1 MNATSLIF
9 RGKDKSYKSRQH
21 INSPIPI
28 MVVNEKT
35 VSKDYICYMMY
46 LMSMEE
52 KVRHM
57 WSCPQFSAVHTN
69 TGKAF
74 TLLKGNKMSHS
85 SRVSPLNNDPSV
97 LSKGCLSARN
107 FFPMMQW
114 CNTHLLW
121 HLCWESHFLE
131 GPFPSDKIHISFC
144 LCLSWPGCPWI
155 TCWDWLHDRGQIK
168 WVLWLA
174 WTATVERNRCCS
186 LAHTD
191 VPIAAE
197 PCDWWREDTTALG
210 GSLLMPGMFV
220 VTGWPRRREERTRGV
235 GVGVSRGRCGEQTT
249 WITGLK
255 GRPDRVNLNNSE
267 QKTASLLTSPLL
279 HFHWQLSNKHTLS
292 SKTFKR
298 SFSLGFSTTL
308 RGIFLFGSSQWKE
321 QVD

>member
-1 MNATSLIF
+1 MNPLTS
-9 RGKDKSYKSRQH
+9 SH
-21 INSPIPI
+21 EPIELFH
-28 MVVNEKT
+28 M
-35 VSKDYICYMMY
+35 D
-46 LMSMEE
+46 E
-52 KVRHM
+52 KVQLI
-57 WSCPQFSAVHTN
+57 WSCRQFSAVHTN

-85 SRVSPLNNDPSV
+85 SRVWPLNNDPSV
-97 LSKGCLSARN
+97 LSNARLTAAN

-114 CNTHLLW
+114 HKAHLLW

-131 GPFPSDKIHISFC
+131 GPFPSDKIHISSC

-155 TCWDWLHDRGQIK
+155 TCWDWLPDRGQIK

-174 WTATVERNRCCS
+174 WTATFERNRCCS

-210 GSLLMPGMFV
+210 GSSLMAGKFV
-220 VTGWPRRREERTRGV
+220 GTGWPRRREGREGV
-235 GVGVSRGRCGEQTT
+235 GVVDGGCRGEQTT

-279 HFHWQLSNKHTLS
+279 HFHWQLSNKHMLS

-298 SFSLGFSTTL
+298 SFSSGFSTNL
-308 RGIFLFGSSQWKE
+308 RGIFFLFGSTQWKE
-321 QVD
+321 KVD